1 MTSDKKNVS
10 LLADLFVKKGLSDIV
25 ISPGSRNAPVIIAF
39 ANHPGIRAL
48 SVVDE
53 RSAGY
58 FALGMARQTGKTV
71 AVTCTSGTAALNY
84 APAIAEAYYQ
94 KIPLLVLTAD
104 RPPELIEVGDGQTIR
119 QKDVYRNYVKESF
132 ELPCVVDDPAT
143 FQIAEEMINR
153 AIDLTLFPEPGP
165 VHINIPLREPLYGTS
180 DDTVEGR
187 IISTVKKPEPIAKEL
202 IEGFAERWNVSER
215 ILIVAGQMQPD
226 PLLNSRLAA
235 LSKLDNVVILT
246 ETTSNLHDPRFMDCI
261 DNVVSTIG
269 DEEAKKFQPGL
280 VVSFGGQVV
289 SKMIKRYLRL
299 NPPKDH
305 WHISASGE
313 QRDTWFSLTGVVPL
327 KPAEFFRLM
336 AGSIANVESMY
347 AKIWAVRLEKVK
359 KIGVTYLEKIPWSDL
374 RVFERLFSD
383 IPGDSILHLGNST
396 PVRYSQLF
404 GSSAKFIYHSNRGVS
419 GIDGQVSTAA
429 GAAFTSEKINTI
441 ITGDLGFLYD
451 SNALM
456 NHNLTPNLKIIVINN
471 GGGGIFRFIHGPDT
485 SPLLEKFFSAKH
497 NWRADKIAETFDV
510 NYFKASNEKELAK
523 VLNNFYA
530 KMTRPAILEIFTPSD
545 TNARILKDYFKALKT
560 NVLF

>member
-10 LLADLFVKKGLSDIV
+10 LLVDIFIKKGLSDIV

-39 ANHPGIRAL
+39 ANHPAIRAL

-84 APAIAEAYYQ
+84 APAIAEAFYQ

-104 RPPELIEVGDGQTIR
+104 RPPELIDVGDGQTIR
-119 QKDVYRNYVKESF
+119 QNDVYRNYIKESF
-132 ELPCVVDDPAT
+132 ELPCVVNDPAT

-153 AIDLTLFPEPGP
+153 AIDRTFFPEPGP
-165 VHINIPLREPLYGTS
+165 VHINIPLREPLYGT
-180 DDTVEGR
+180 TEGKVEGR
-187 IISTVKKPEPIAKEL
+187 EISTVKEPGQPGKEF

-215 ILIVAGQMQPD
+215 ILIVAGQMLPD
-226 PLLNSRLAA
+226 PLLNSRLTA
-235 LSKLDNVVILT
+235 LSKLDNVVVLT
-246 ETTSNLHDPRFMDCI
+246 ETTSNLHDPRFVDCI
-261 DNVVSTIG
+261 DNVVSTIT
-269 DEEAKKFQPGL
+269 DEEIKDFQPGL

-289 SKMIKRYLRL
+289 SKMVKKYLRL

-313 QRDTWFSLTGVVPL
+313 QEDTYFSLTGVVPL

-336 AGSIANVESMY
+336 AGRITNVESPY
-347 AKIWAVRLEKVK
+347 AKTWAVRLDKVK
-359 KIGVTYLEKIPWSDL
+359 KSRTAYLEKTSWSDL
-374 RVFERLFSD
+374 HVFELLFSN
-383 IPGDSILHLGNST
+383 IPVDSVLHLGNST

-404 GSSAKFIYHSNRGVS
+404 GSRPKFIYHSNRGVS

-429 GAAFTSEKINTI
+429 GAAFANEKINTI

-456 NHNLTPNLKIIVINN
+456 NHNLTSNLKIIVINN
-471 GGGGIFRFIHGPDT
+471 GGGGIFRFIHGPDA
-485 SPLLEKFFSAKH
+485 SPLLEKFFEAKH
-497 NWRADKIAETFDV
+497 NWRAEKIAEAFDV
-510 NYFKASNEKELAK
+510 NYFRASNERELTR
-523 VLNNFYA
+523 VLKDFYA
-530 KMTRPAILEIFTPSD
+530 EMPRPAILEIFTPSD

-560 NVLF
+560 NVLL